1 MGLNQCIKGGSIMDG
16 IQFTIS
22 QAALVTLSGVIGMIV
37 QRILFGSKA
46 SKPTFDPTNQ
56 SRSECIEA
64 HNKNDLQHADFY
76 RRIASLETNKE
87 VIQEVLKNI
96 NSQLEKISRKLDV

>member
-1 MGLNQCIKGGSIMDG
+1 MDG

-37 QRILFGSKA
+37 QRILFGSKS
-46 SKPTFDPTNQ
+46 SKPTLDPIQ
-56 SRSECIEA
+56 RSRSECIDA
-64 HNKNDLQHADFY
+64 HNKNDLQHADFN

-96 NSQLEKISRKLDV
+96 NLQLEKISRKLDV